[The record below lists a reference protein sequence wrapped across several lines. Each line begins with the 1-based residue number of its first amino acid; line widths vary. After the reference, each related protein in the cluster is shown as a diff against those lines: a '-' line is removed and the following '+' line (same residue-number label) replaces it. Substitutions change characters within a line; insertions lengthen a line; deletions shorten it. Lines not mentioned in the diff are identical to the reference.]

1 MARIGVISDTHGVLP
16 VEAFNALADCEHII
30 HAGDICSPE
39 IIRDL
44 QTLAPVTAVLG
55 NNDFNEYGTSVCR
68 YARPVIDGVRFLVAH
83 YPRDVRITFAG
94 SGALAP
100 GDPLPNVCIHGH
112 THVPEIVVG
121 KEARPADLLLC
132 PGSPTSPRGGSR
144 NAWRRSTCGRAAFC
158 APGSS
163 GPRAVATAVRSCCAT
178 TSRKAGRILVLGALR
193 RKRVGGVHRGSTNG
207 TGSGDLP
214 HSCSTSPSSWSTER
228 VVRPC
233 FSPCAHVEKSRPGL
247 FPARASQPASRSAK
261 TPTFRDQNVAQ
272 LVQLTTNSGECSSEG
287 FF

>member
-121 KEARPADLLLC
+121 KEAR
-132 PGSPTSPRGGSR
+132 
-144 NAWRRSTCGRAAFC
+144 
-158 APGSS
+158 
-163 GPRAVATAVRSCCAT
+163 SCCAT
-178 TSRKAGRILVLGALR
+178 TSRKAGSFALAGLCGESAWAR
-193 RKRVGGVHRGSTNG
+193 STGVH
-207 TGSGDLP
+207 
-214 HSCSTSPSSWSTER
+214 ER
-228 VVRPC
+228 DGIGRFV
-233 FSPCAHVEKSRPGL
+233 SL
-247 FPARASQPASRSAK
+247 
-261 TPTFRDQNVAQ
+261 
-272 LVQLTTNSGECSSEG
+272 L
-287 FF
+287 

>member
-39 IIRDL
+39 IICDL

-55 NNDFNEYGTSVCR
+55 NNDFNEYGTSVR
-68 YARPVIDGVRFLVAH
+68 RFARPVIDGVRFLVAH

-112 THVPEIVVG
+112 THIPEIVVG

-132 PGSPTSPRGGSR
+132 PGS
-144 NAWRRSTCGRAAFC
+144 AVFC

-163 GPRAVATAVRSCCAT
+163 EPRAAPIAARSCCDA
-178 TSRKAGRILVLGALR
+178 TSRRAGRIRVRGALL
-193 RKRVGGVHRGSTNG
+193 RKRVGAVHRGPR
-207 TGSGDLP
+207 TGRGLSDSP

-233 FSPCAHVEKSRPGL
+233 FSPRARVEKSRSGL
-247 FPARASQPASRSAK
+247 LPARASQLASRSAK
-261 TPTFRDQNVAQ
+261 TPTFRDRNVAQ

-287 FF
+287 ILLNN